1 MNFVLKN
8 KVCKALSVFLL
19 VALAFTLCLPVSAET
34 YPTEAYDT
42 YTYWAGPDETYP
54 VSTTPIYEYKDVIT
68 GDSLGVGAFNEPQDV
83 YTDKNGNIYIADTGN
98 GRVVVVT
105 PDYKLKTTLKDLKYK
120 GETLNMEGLSGVY
133 VHSNGD
139 IYICDTKNERIIIT
153 TIEGAVKDVL
163 TLPDDDVIPDTFTYL
178 PTRVVVDSDGITYVI
193 SEGSYY
199 GAVMYD
205 ATGKFTGFFGANSVQ
220 GTFLTVLTRIKELI
234 FRNDQKKAQEV
245 KDLPYQFNDIAMDEN
260 NFVYTATGAVSTWV
274 SKTGQL
280 RKLSPGGSNVL
291 KDKTGKE
298 ITSSD
303 SFNFSD
309 GGGIRFADKGGLFGH
324 RVTDLRSLDVDEY
337 GYMYGLCRVYGHIF
351 LYDQDCNLLGAF
363 GGGLSEGYQ
372 KGTFNSPQ
380 SIRYDKTTRDVLM
393 VDKLA
398 GNVTV
403 YKETEFGALF
413 KQAQQLTYAGAYT
426 ESKPLWEKVISQDRN
441 CQLAYVGLAK
451 AAYIEGDY
459 ESAMT
464 YAKNGF
470 DQDTYANAFTFVRNE
485 WLSQNFVLIFLIAL
499 VLVGGLIAVLVI
511 SRKKKLTLIKHE
523 PTKVMF
529 GTMLH
534 PFDSFKAIKY
544 QQKGSILLATIVMVL
559 YFVSTLA
566 MDMYSGFMHVLF
578 NKSTYNATYTFIM
591 TVGLIGLFSIANW
604 GMATLFEGKGTFKE
618 VYITTCYAF
627 LPQVIYNVFY
637 AVFSNVFTP
646 EEGLILTV
654 VNVICL
660 ALSIIIL
667 CVGMMEIHEFGMLK
681 FVGIMIITV
690 LAMAVVV
697 FVAFMVGILITQM
710 ITFIGTIIQEIRY
723 RQEVSK

>member
-1 MNFVLKN
+1 MTFKN
-8 KVCKALSVFLL
+8 KFVKAMSVFLL
-19 VALAFTLCLPVSAET
+19 VVLSISIALPVSAET
-34 YPTEAYDT
+34 YPTEAYDN
-42 YTYWAGPDETYP
+42 YTYWAGPDEIIP
-54 VSTTPIYEYKDVIT
+54 VNTTPLYEYKAVIN
-68 GDSLGVGAFNEPQDV
+68 GDALGIGAFNEPQDI
-83 YTDKNGNIYIADTGN
+83 YTDTQGNVYIADSGN
-98 GRVVVVT
+98 GRIVVTT
-105 PDYKLKTTLKDLKYK
+105 PDYKLKTVLKDLQYK
-120 GETLNMEGLSGVY
+120 GETLKMEGLGGVY
-133 VHSNGD
+133 VYTNGD

-153 TIEGAVKDVL
+153 TIDGTVKDVL
-163 TLPDDDVIPDTFTYL
+163 TLPDDDVIPETFSYM

-205 ATGKFTGFFGANSVQ
+205 ANGKFTGFFGANSVQ
-220 GTFLTVLTRIKELI
+220 GTFLSVLTKIKELI
-234 FRNDQKKAQEV
+234 FRNDEKKANEIQ
-245 KDLPYQFNDIAMDEN
+245 DLPYQFNDIAMDDN
-260 NFVYTATGAVSTWV
+260 NFVYTATGAVSTWI

-280 RKLSPGGSNVL
+280 RKLSPGGTNVL
-291 KDKTGKE
+291 KNKTGPE
-298 ITSSD
+298 IKSSD

-309 GGGIRFADKGGLFGH
+309 GSSIRFADKSGLFGH

-337 GYMYGLCRVYGHIF
+337 GYMYGLCRVYGHVFI
-351 LYDQDCNLLGAF
+351 YDQDCSLLGVF

-380 SIRYDKTTRDVLM
+380 SIRYDRTTKDVLM

-398 GNVTV
+398 GNVTI
-403 YKETEFGALF
+403 YKETEFGSLF

-441 CQLAYVGLAK
+441 CQLAYIGLAK
-451 AAYIEGDY
+451 AAYIEGNY
-459 ESAMT
+459 EAAME
-464 YAKNGF
+464 YARNGF
-470 DQDTYANAFTFVRNE
+470 DQKTYANAFTFVRND
-485 WLSQNFVLIFLIAL
+485 WLSKNFVLIFIVAA
-499 VLVGGLIAVLVI
+499 VLVGGLIALLVI

-523 PTKVMF
+523 PTRVMF

-544 QQKGSILLATIVMVL
+544 QKQGSILLATIVMVL

-578 NKSTYNATYTFIM
+578 NKSTYNATYTFVM
-591 TVGLIGLFSIANW
+591 TVGLILLFSIANW

-627 LPQVIYNVFY
+627 LPQVIFNVFY
-637 AVFSNVFTP
+637 AIFSNVFTP

-654 VNVICL
+654 VNVVCL

-667 CVGMMEIHEFGMLK
+667 CVGMMEVHEFGMLK

-723 RQEVSK
+723 R